1 MKIDMFDDKWRLKK
15 RERTKKKDYL
25 SQHYFSIYIYISFPS
40 IDHTVFLYY
49 NDERRN
55 TEFVMIGEKNVFDYY
70 YLHQRKSDF
79 EQLELSL
86 VEINFNITVIK

>member
-1 MKIDMFDDKWRLKK
+1 MTTKK
-15 RERTKKKDYL
+15 ERERKRKTIYL
-25 SQHYFSIYIYISFPS
+25 NIISLYISIYLFHQS
-40 IDHTVFLYY
+40 IIRFFYY